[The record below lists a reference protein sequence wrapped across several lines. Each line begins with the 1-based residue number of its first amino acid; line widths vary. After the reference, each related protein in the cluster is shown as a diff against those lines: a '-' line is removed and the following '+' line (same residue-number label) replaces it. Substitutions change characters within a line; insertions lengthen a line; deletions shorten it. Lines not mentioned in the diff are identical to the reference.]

1 MHSIIKF
8 IINDWDPIDV
18 FPLFP
23 EDEYDQEIDMIF
35 NAINKLHTKEELGE
49 DIYRIFKEQLGSG
62 FSREKEECIEIANK
76 ILMKTS
82 KQKG

>member
-1 MHSIIKF
+1 MKYIIKG

-23 EDEYDQEIDMIF
+23 EDEYDEEIDMVIEAV
-35 NAINKLHTKEELGE
+35 NRLHTKEELGE

-62 FSREKEECIEIANK
+62 FLREKKECIEIANK
-76 ILMKTS
+76 ILE
-82 KQKG
+82 QIRR